1 MGWCLGNGG
10 CLSLAMDLPGLTYR
24 GAALD
29 DIDILDRLPTDLQ
42 QLLAQRNGFVAFRG
56 GLHVRGA
63 CVEPRWHSLRAAME
77 GPESFTARF
86 RTIKKDDVPFGQDV
100 FGDQFVLRE
109 GKVYKLDSYADQLAP
124 VADGLV
130 DFFAKVQQDPIALL
144 ALGHLAQYEGSGETL
159 RPGELLMEWPPFVV
173 EGSDKGVSLRRIPA
187 LERLEFLADIARQL
201 RGVADGT
208 KVEFKVG
215 G

>member
-1 MGWCLGNGG
+1 
-10 CLSLAMDLPGLTYR
+10 MDLPGLTYR
-24 GAALD
+24 GAAID
-29 DIDILDRLPTDLQ
+29 DIDIIDRVPTELQ

-63 CVEPRWHSLRAAME
+63 CTTPAWHSLRAAME
-77 GPESFTARF
+77 GPESFAERY
-86 RTIKKDDVPFGQDV
+86 RVVKAGDVPFAQNV
-100 FGDQFVLRE
+100 FGDQFILR
-109 GKVYKLDSYADQLAP
+109 GDAVHKLDGYADTLEP
-124 VADGLV
+124 VAPNLTA
-130 DFFAKVQQDPIALL
+130 FFALVQQDPIELL

-173 EGSDKGVSLRRIPA
+173 EGSEKGVTLRRIPA
-187 LERLEFLADIARQL
+187 NERLEFLADIARQL

-208 KVEFKVG
+208 KVEFKIG

>member
-1 MGWCLGNGG
+1 
-10 CLSLAMDLPGLTYR
+10 MDLPGLTYR

-29 DIDILDRLPTDLQ
+29 DVDILDRLPTDLQ

-63 CVEPRWHSLRAAME
+63 CVEPKWHSLRAAME
-77 GPESFTARF
+77 GPESFAARF
-86 RTIKKDDVPFGQDV
+86 RTIKQDDVPFAQDV
-100 FGDQFVLRE
+100 FGDQFVLRD
-109 GKVYKLDSYADQLAP
+109 GKVLKLDSYADQLEE
-124 VADGLV
+124 VAEGVV
-130 DFFAKVQQDPIALL
+130 DFFAKVQADPIELL
-144 ALGHLAQYEGSGETL
+144 ELGHLTQFEATGETL

-173 EGSDKGVSLRRIPA
+173 SESRKGVSLRRIPA
-187 LERLEFLADIARQL
+187 QERLEFLADIAKQL

-208 KVEFKVG
+208 RVEFKIG

>member
-1 MGWCLGNGG
+1 ME
-10 CLSLAMDLPGLTYR
+10 LPGLTYR

-29 DIDILDRLPTDLQ
+29 DIDILDRLPMDLQ

-77 GPESFTARF
+77 GPESFAERY
-86 RTIKKDDVPFGQDV
+86 RVVKAGDVPFAQSV
-100 FGDQFVLRE
+100 FGDQFILR
-109 GKVYKLDSYADQLAP
+109 GTSVHRLDGYADTLDP
-124 VADGLV
+124 VADDLTG
-130 DFFAKVQQDPIALL
+130 FFFKVQEDPIGML
-144 ALGHLAQYEGSGETL
+144 ALGHLAQYEGTGETL

-173 EGSDKGVSLRRIPA
+173 EGSEKGVSLRRIPA
-187 LERLEFLADIARQL
+187 AERLEFLADIAKQL

-208 KVEFKVG
+208 RVEFKIEG
-215 G
+215 

>member
-1 MGWCLGNGG
+1 ME
-10 CLSLAMDLPGLTYR
+10 LPGLTYR
-24 GAALD
+24 GAAID
-29 DIDILDRLPTDLQ
+29 DVGIIDRLPTELQ
-42 QLLAQRNGFVAFRG
+42 QLIALRNGFVAFRG

-63 CVEPRWHSLRAAME
+63 CTTPSWHSLRIAME
-77 GPESFTARF
+77 GPASFAARF
-86 RTIKKDDVPFGQDV
+86 RTVKQGDVPFAQDV
-100 FGDQFVLRE
+100 FGDQFILRGNAVL
-109 GKVYKLDSYADQLAP
+109 KLDSYADQLEP
-124 VADGLV
+124 VADSLTG
-130 DFFAKVQQDPIALL
+130 FFEKVQADPISLL
-144 ALGHLAQYEGSGETL
+144 SLGHLAQYETTGETL

>member
-1 MGWCLGNGG
+1 
-10 CLSLAMDLPGLTYR
+10 MDLPGLTYR
-24 GAALD
+24 GAAID
-29 DIDILDRLPTDLQ
+29 DVEIIERLPMELQ
-42 QLLAQRNGFVAFRG
+42 QLIAQRNGFVAFRG

-63 CVEPRWHSLRAAME
+63 CTTPEWHSLRVAME
-77 GPESFTARF
+77 GPTSFAARF
-86 RTIKKDDVPFGQDV
+86 RTVKPEDVPFAQDV
-100 FGDQFVLRE
+100 FGDQFILRG
-109 GKVYKLDSYADQLAP
+109 GKVFKLDSYADQLEQ

-130 DFFAKVQQDPIALL
+130 EFFARVQADPIGLL
-144 ALGHLAQYEGSGETL
+144 SLGHLAQYEGSGETL

-187 LERLEFLADIARQL
+187 AERLEFLADIARQL

>member
-1 MGWCLGNGG
+1 
-10 CLSLAMDLPGLTYR
+10 MDLPGLTYR

-77 GPESFTARF
+77 GPESFSARF
-86 RTIKKDDVPFGQDV
+86 RTIKQDDVPFAQDV

-109 GKVYKLDSYADQLAP
+109 GKVYKLDSYADQLEE
-124 VADGLV
+124 VATGVV
-130 DFFAKVQQDPIALL
+130 DFFLKVQQDPIALL
-144 ALGHLAQYEGSGETL
+144 ELGHLTQFEGTGETL

-173 EGSDKGVSLRRIPA
+173 SESRKGVSLRRIPA
-187 LERLEFLADIARQL
+187 PERLEFLADIAKQL

-208 KVEFKVG
+208 KVEFKIG

>member
-1 MGWCLGNGG
+1 
-10 CLSLAMDLPGLTYR
+10 MDLPGLTYR

-29 DIDILDRLPTDLQ
+29 DVDILDRLPTDLQ

-77 GPESFTARF
+77 GPESFAARF
-86 RTIKKDDVPFGQDV
+86 RTVKKDDVPFAQDV
-100 FGDQFVLRE
+100 FGDQFVLRGE
-109 GKVYKLDSYADQLAP
+109 KVYKLDSYADQLEE
-124 VADGLV
+124 VANGVV
-130 DFFAKVQQDPIALL
+130 DFFGKVQQDPIALL
-144 ALGHLAQYEGSGETL
+144 ELDHLTQFEGTGETL

-173 EGSDKGVSLRRIPA
+173 SESRKGVSLRRIPA
-187 LERLEFLADIARQL
+187 VERLEFLADIAKQL

-208 KVEFKVG
+208 KVEFKIG
-215 G
+215 S

>member
-1 MGWCLGNGG
+1 
-10 CLSLAMDLPGLTYR
+10 MDLPGLTYR

-63 CVEPRWHSLRAAME
+63 CVEPKWHSVRAAME
-77 GPESFTARF
+77 GPESFVARY
-86 RTIKKDDVPFGQDV
+86 RTIKQDDVPFAQDL
-100 FGDQFVLRE
+100 FGDQFVLRD
-109 GKVYKLDSYADQLAP
+109 GKVYKLDSYADQLEE
-124 VADGLV
+124 VAEGVV
-130 DFFAKVQQDPIALL
+130 DFFGKVQADPIELL
-144 ALGHLAQYEGSGETL
+144 ALDHLAQFEGTGETL

-173 EGSDKGVSLRRIPA
+173 SESRKGVSLRRIPA
-187 LERLEFLADIARQL
+187 QERLEFLADIAKQL

-208 KVEFKVG
+208 KVEFKIG

>member
-1 MGWCLGNGG
+1 
-10 CLSLAMDLPGLTYR
+10 MDLPGLTYR

-29 DIDILDRLPTDLQ
+29 DIDILDRLPMDLQ

-86 RTIKKDDVPFGQDV
+86 RTVKPDDVPFAEDV
-100 FGDQFVLRE
+100 FGDQFLLRD
-109 GKVYKLDSYADQLAP
+109 GTVFKLDSYADQLTP
-124 VADGLV
+124 VADDLV
-130 DFFAKVQQDPIALL
+130 DFFGKVQEDPITLL
-144 ALGHLAQYEGSGETL
+144 ELGHLAQFESSGETL

-173 EGSDKGVSLRRIPA
+173 EGSEKGVTLRRIPA
-187 LERLEFLADIARQL
+187 SERLEFLADIAKQL

-208 KVEFKVG
+208 KVEFKIG

>member
-1 MGWCLGNGG
+1 ME
-10 CLSLAMDLPGLTYR
+10 LPGLTYR

-29 DIDILDRLPTDLQ
+29 DIDILDRLPMDLQ

-77 GPESFTARF
+77 GPESFAERY
-86 RTIKKDDVPFGQDV
+86 RVVKAGDVPFAQSV
-100 FGDQFVLRE
+100 FGDQFILR
-109 GKVYKLDSYADQLAP
+109 GTSVHRLDGYADTLDP
-124 VADGLV
+124 VADDLTG
-130 DFFAKVQQDPIALL
+130 FFFKVQEDPIGML
-144 ALGHLAQYEGSGETL
+144 ALGHLAQYEGTGETL

-173 EGSDKGVSLRRIPA
+173 EGSEKGVSLRRIPA
-187 LERLEFLADIARQL
+187 AERLEFLADIAKQL

-208 KVEFKVG
+208 KVEFKIEG
-215 G
+215 

>member
-1 MGWCLGNGG
+1 ME
-10 CLSLAMDLPGLTYR
+10 LPGLTYR

-29 DIDILDRLPTDLQ
+29 DIDILDRLPMDLQ

-77 GPESFTARF
+77 GPESFAERY
-86 RTIKKDDVPFGQDV
+86 RVVKPGDVPFAQSV
-100 FGDQFVLRE
+100 FGDQFILR
-109 GKVYKLDSYADQLAP
+109 GTSVHRLDGYADTLDP
-124 VADGLV
+124 VADDLTG
-130 DFFAKVQQDPIALL
+130 FFFKVQEDPIGML
-144 ALGHLAQYEGSGETL
+144 ALGHLAQYEGTGETL

-173 EGSDKGVSLRRIPA
+173 EGSEKGVSLRRIPA
-187 LERLEFLADIARQL
+187 AERLEFLADIAKQL

-208 KVEFKVG
+208 KVEFKIEG
-215 G
+215 

>member
-1 MGWCLGNGG
+1 
-10 CLSLAMDLPGLTYR
+10 MDLPGLTYR

-77 GPESFTARF
+77 GPESFAARF
-86 RTIKKDDVPFGQDV
+86 RTIKKDDVPFAQDV

-109 GKVYKLDSYADQLAP
+109 GKVYKLDSYADQLEE
-124 VADGLV
+124 VAGGVV
-130 DFFAKVQQDPIALL
+130 DFFGKVQQDPIELL
-144 ALGHLAQYEGSGETL
+144 ELGHLTQFEGTGETL

-173 EGSDKGVSLRRIPA
+173 SESRKGVSLRRIPA
-187 LERLEFLADIARQL
+187 PERLEFLADIAKQL

-208 KVEFKVG
+208 KVEFKIG
-215 G
+215 T

>member
-1 MGWCLGNGG
+1 ME
-10 CLSLAMDLPGLTYR
+10 LPGLTYR

-29 DIDILDRLPTDLQ
+29 DIDILDRLPMDLQ

-63 CVEPRWHSLRAAME
+63 CLEPHWHSLRAAME
-77 GPESFTARF
+77 GPESFAERY
-86 RTIKKDDVPFGQDV
+86 RVVKAGDVPFAQSV
-100 FGDQFVLRE
+100 FGDQFILR
-109 GKVYKLDSYADQLAP
+109 GTKVFKLDSYADQLEP
-124 VADGLV
+124 VADDLTG
-130 DFFAKVQQDPIALL
+130 FFFKVQEDPIALL
-144 ALGHLAQYEGSGETL
+144 ALGHLAQFEGTGETL

-173 EGSDKGVSLRRIPA
+173 EGSEKGVTLRRIPA
-187 LERLEFLADIARQL
+187 AERLEFLADIAHQL

-208 KVEFKVG
+208 KVEFKIG

>member
-1 MGWCLGNGG
+1 
-10 CLSLAMDLPGLTYR
+10 MDLPGLTYR

-29 DIDILDRLPTDLQ
+29 DVDILDRLPTDLQ

-86 RTIKKDDVPFGQDV
+86 RTVKKHDVPFAQDV
-100 FGDQFVLRE
+100 FGDQFVWRDE
-109 GKVYKLDSYADQLAP
+109 KVYKLDSYADQLEE
-124 VADGLV
+124 VAEGVV
-130 DFFAKVQQDPIALL
+130 DFFGKVQADPIELL
-144 ALGHLAQYEGSGETL
+144 GLGHLAQFEGTGETL

-173 EGSDKGVSLRRIPA
+173 SESRKGVSLRRIPVQ
-187 LERLEFLADIARQL
+187 ERLEFLADIAKQL

-208 KVEFKVG
+208 RVEFKIG

>member
-1 MGWCLGNGG
+1 
-10 CLSLAMDLPGLTYR
+10 MDLPGLTYR

-29 DIDILDRLPTDLQ
+29 DIDILDRLPMDLQ

-77 GPESFTARF
+77 GPESFAARF
-86 RTIKKDDVPFGQDV
+86 RTVKKDDVPFAQDV
-100 FGDQFVLRE
+100 FGDQFILRE
-109 GKVYKLDSYADQLAP
+109 GMVFKLDSYADQLEP
-124 VADGLV
+124 VADDLV
-130 DFFAKVQQDPIALL
+130 DFFGKVQEDPIDLL
-144 ALGHLAQYEGSGETL
+144 ALGHLAQFEASGETL

-173 EGSDKGVSLRRIPA
+173 SGSEKGVSLRRIPA
-187 LERLEFLADIARQL
+187 QERLEFLADIARQL

-208 KVEFKVG
+208 KVEFKISG
-215 G
+215 

>member
-1 MGWCLGNGG
+1 
-10 CLSLAMDLPGLTYR
+10 MDLPGLTYR

-29 DIDILDRLPTDLQ
+29 DIDILDRLPMDLQ

-77 GPESFTARF
+77 GPESFAARF
-86 RTIKKDDVPFGQDV
+86 RTVKKDDVPFAQDV
-100 FGDQFVLRE
+100 FGDQFILRE
-109 GKVYKLDSYADQLAP
+109 GMVFKLDSYADQLEP
-124 VADGLV
+124 VADDLV
-130 DFFAKVQQDPIALL
+130 DFFGKVQQDPIDLL
-144 ALGHLAQYEGSGETL
+144 ALGHLAQFEASGETL

-173 EGSDKGVSLRRIPA
+173 SGSEKGVSLRRIPA
-187 LERLEFLADIARQL
+187 QERLEFLADIARQL

-208 KVEFKVG
+208 KVEFKISG
-215 G
+215 

>member
-1 MGWCLGNGG
+1 MEF
-10 CLSLAMDLPGLTYR
+10 PGLTYR

-42 QLLAQRNGFVAFRG
+42 QLLAQRNGFVGFRG

-63 CVEPRWHSLRAAME
+63 CKEPAWHSLRAAME
-77 GPESFTARF
+77 GPESFAQRYRVVKPT
-86 RTIKKDDVPFGQDV
+86 DVPFAQNV
-100 FGDQFVLRE
+100 FGDQFLLR
-109 GKVYKLDSYADQLAP
+109 GPKVFRLDSYADQLDP
-124 VADGLV
+124 VADDLV
-130 DFFAKVQQDPIALL
+130 GFFAKVQEDPISLL
-144 ALGHLAQYEGSGETL
+144 ALGHLAQFEGTGETL

-187 LERLEFLADIARQL
+187 AERLEFLADIARQL

-208 KVEFKVG
+208 KVEFKIG
-215 G
+215 E